1 MEAYLLDTSAL
12 TPLVDVG
19 HLKHLDT
26 SAKIASLGSVP
37 IYVSVIALAEMQ
49 YGFSLYE
56 KFTGSLLPDA
66 DKMMKKTQSYPRL
79 DISNHTATVYA
90 ELKSALAKYYLP
102 TSKREF
108 RKKHVEDW
116 VNQFT
121 GKPLAVDDNDI
132 WVCAQARE
140 MNFVVVAGDKMER
153 IRQADPLLKHLLIA

>member
-1 MEAYLLDTSAL
+1 VEAYLLDTSAL

-19 HLKHLDT
+19 HSKHQTT

-49 YGFSLYE
+49 YGFSMYE

-66 DKMMKKTQSYPRL
+66 DRMMKRAQSYPRL
-79 DISNHTATVYA
+79 DISNHTVAAYG
-90 ELKSALAKYYLP
+90 ELKSTLAKYYLP
-102 TSKREF
+102 MSRREF

-153 IRQADPLLKHLLIA
+153 IREADPLLKHLLIA